1 MQRPGTIGLE
11 RKMVYRTRTYIAADW
26 DGDRDAVEQL
36 HKWNDSNYW
45 RLSFPDAHDLQQS
58 RDSSLP
64 CSIKSSLKKRMD
76 GSKRFVLI
84 VGDSTNSVTKGSCQY
99 CKSYNSW
106 TSSCARLHGIDY
118 RSYIEYEC
126 DMAVQTGIDIVVL
139 YNSARVNLSKCPL
152 SVRYEKKHIAMKR
165 CEFGELKWDYY
176 AVKNALQ

>member
-1 MQRPGTIGLE
+1 MCI
-11 RKMVYRTRTYIAADW
+11 
-26 DGDRDAVEQL
+26 
-36 HKWNDSNYW
+36 
-45 RLSFPDAHDLQQS
+45 
-58 RDSSLP
+58 RDS
-64 CSIKSSLKKRMD
+64 
-76 GSKRFVLI
+76 
-84 VGDSTNSVTKGSCQY
+84 

-126 DMAVQTGIDIVVL
+126 DMAVQAGIDIVVL

-165 CEFGELKWDYY
+165 CEYGELKWDYY

>member
-26 DGDRDAVEQL
+26 DGDRDVVEQL

-45 RLSFPDAHDLQQS
+45 GLSFPDAHDLQQS

-99 CKSYNSW
+99 CK
-106 TSSCARLHGIDY
+106 RRVIIHGL
-118 RSYIEYEC
+118 RAALAC
-126 DMAVQTGIDIVVL
+126 MALTIAATLSTNATWPFRPASTLLCCTTPRASTCRNVL
-139 YNSARVNLSKCPL
+139 CQFDTR
-152 SVRYEKKHIAMKR
+152 
-165 CEFGELKWDYY
+165 
-176 AVKNALQ
+176 KNISL